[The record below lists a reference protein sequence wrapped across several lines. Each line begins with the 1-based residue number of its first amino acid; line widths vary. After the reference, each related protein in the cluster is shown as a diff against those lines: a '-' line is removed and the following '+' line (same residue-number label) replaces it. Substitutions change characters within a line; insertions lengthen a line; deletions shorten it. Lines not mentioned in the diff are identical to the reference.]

1 MQDVRIDRWKYI
13 GGSDIPVIMGLV
25 NYGKTRW
32 DLLQEKAQLWNDD
45 FDGNIY
51 TEYGNA
57 MEPVIRDYINFKYE
71 ADFIE
76 DKRIDGDFRY
86 HADGY
91 DKDKKTVLEIKTT
104 GEAHNTARDYK
115 HYLVQLLFG
124 MATFGVADGILAV
137 YLRPDD
143 MNEDFDSNRLSIFEI
158 DIADYKDILDEI
170 SVAVEKFI
178 VDMNYLRQ
186 NLESSES
193 DMPSVNSIVPLA
205 NKVAQLEQQMVAFKE
220 LEKNYKKFKSELK
233 TAMENAA
240 VKSFTLEDSGIKFT
254 LVFDQEDKIVKKF
267 DESAFA
273 AEHVEL
279 YEEYLKDKIQKGKS
293 GYVRITM
300 PGEKG
305 EENE

>member
-71 ADFIE
+71 ADFAE

-91 DKDKKTVLEIKTT
+91 DIDKKTVLEIKTT
-104 GEAHNTARDYK
+104 GEAHKTARDYK